1 MELQIAHARFTIP
14 DDILIFPEDIYD
26 GSVYRIALNSISDG
40 NVVRAI
46 YNTVHKVTSGKNW
59 LRKISFRGIPD
70 CKIPQHFASRYNL
83 DTRSVV
89 ASKKNN
95 KVALKNNV
103 DKHVDKYVD
112 NFVINYYTVYVRL
125 LEKFGHSFVEFE
137 TQSVFRGVAHETVT

>member
-1 MELQIAHARFTIP
+1 MELQIAHARFTVP

-83 DTRSVV
+83 DTRP
-89 ASKKNN
+89 KNN
-95 KVALKNNV
+95 KLKNV

-137 TQSVFRGVAHETVT
+137 TQSVFRGVAHETVA

>member
-1 MELQIAHARFTIP
+1 MELQIAHSRFTVP

-46 YNTVHKVTSGKNW
+46 YNTVHKVTNGKNW

-83 DTRSVV
+83 DTRS
-89 ASKKNN
+89 KNN
-95 KVALKNNV
+95 KLKTV

-125 LEKFGHSFVEFE
+125 LEKFSHSFVEFE
-137 TQSVFRGVAHETVT
+137 TQSVFRGVVHETVI

>member
-1 MELQIAHARFTIP
+1 MELQIAHARFTVP

-83 DTRSVV
+83 GTRP
-89 ASKKNN
+89 KNN
-95 KVALKNNV
+95 KLKNV

-137 TQSVFRGVAHETVT
+137 TQSVFRGVAHETVA